1 MGKKNLN
8 RAYRLSITDEQ
19 TQAHIRSWRVTR
31 LGLALTGIVSL
42 VVVLGTLYALIAFTP
57 LRTTIPG
64 YPDPHFRR
72 EAVNNAIKIDSLEAA
87 ITRWKLYSENLS
99 RVLSGDTTINLDSIL
114 QAREAVDTPA
124 R

>member
-1 MGKKNLN
+1 MGKKNLGK
-8 RAYRLSITDEQ
+8 AYRLTVLEDETHRQ
-19 TQAHIRSWRVTR
+19 LRSYRVTR
-31 LGLALTGIVSL
+31 IGLVLTAVTSF
-42 VVVLGTLYALIAFTP
+42 VVLVGLLYALIAFTP

-99 RVLSGDTTINLDSIL
+99 RVLSGDTTINLDSL
-114 QAREAVDTPA
+114 LVPRDTLSA
-124 R
+124 K

>member
-1 MGKKNLN
+1 MGKKKLN
-8 RAYRLSITDEQ
+8 KAYRLTVIEDETHRQ
-19 TQAHIRSWRVTR
+19 LRSYRVTR
-31 LGLALTGIVSL
+31 LGIVLTAITSFVVIVGL
-42 VVVLGTLYALIAFTP
+42 LYALIAFTP

-99 RVLSGDTTINLDSIL
+99 RVLSGDTTINLDSLLIS
-114 QAREAVDTPA
+114 RDTLSTK
-124 R
+124 